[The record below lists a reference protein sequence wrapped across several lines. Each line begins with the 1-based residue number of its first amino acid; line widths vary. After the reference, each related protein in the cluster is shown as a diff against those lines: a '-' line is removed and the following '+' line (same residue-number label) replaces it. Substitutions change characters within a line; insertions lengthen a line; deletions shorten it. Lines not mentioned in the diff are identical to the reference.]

1 MKKSIF
7 YFLAIIICVNTIAQS
22 PLPCNTGNCTTT
34 TSMENCPSNGTNLV
48 SSFKNAQLFIS
59 GASCSDGSCE
69 GSVWHFTN
77 ITNAAGNIMNATVT
91 IDAVENAQ
99 LENID
104 DDAVVDQS
112 GISAEFLFSPSIKS
126 DINLNG
132 TDRKGYVQFTIRF
145 FKAGVRDGYSLLTNL
160 SYLNM
165 ISYDIDGNDAG
176 NISTGTAGSW
186 YRESIYIKEMS
197 DGNPS
202 IKLDQA
208 TVLGKVN
215 FTGPGSQWLG
225 SQGSLCESPGISK
238 CSQFTMGS
246 LFSNPQHSISF
257 RLGYDYN
264 AGGNIGRPSS
274 QYGIKLSC
282 FNFLS
287 EIHLPVNL
295 YGFTAKRDGATA
307 RLDWITTYE
316 QLNQGFR
323 VQRKTGNEDFE
334 NVGFL
339 PSLAPDGN
347 SQINLSYR
355 FIDPNTSKGITQ
367 YRIVQTDLQEKVR
380 VSEIRSVTGM
390 GQANNKVIV
399 FPNPSSNG
407 KINIVF
413 DDSRAGKD
421 IIINEFTGRIVKSW
435 KQASGNTVVAEN
447 LLPGI
452 YTVKIQDRGTSET
465 NILKF
470 IIGQ

>member
-1 MKKSIF
+1 
-7 YFLAIIICVNTIAQS
+7 
-22 PLPCNTGNCTTT
+22 
-34 TSMENCPSNGTNLV
+34 MESCPSNGTNLV
-48 SSFKNAQLFIS
+48 SSFKNAQLFMS
-59 GASCSDGSCE
+59 GAGCLDGTCE
-69 GSVWHFTN
+69 GSIWHFAN
-77 ITNAAGNIMNATVT
+77 ITNSAGNIINATVT
-91 IDAVENAQ
+91 IEAVKNAQ

-104 DDAVVDQS
+104 DDGTVDQS
-112 GISAEFLFSPSIKS
+112 GASAQSLFAPLIKP
-126 DINLNG
+126 DVNLNG
-132 TDRKGYVQFTIRF
+132 TDRKGYIQFTIRF
-145 FKAGVRDGYSLLTNL
+145 FKGKVGDGYSMLTNL

-186 YRESIYIKEMS
+186 YKESIYIKEMS
-197 DGNPS
+197 AGNPS
-202 IKLDQA
+202 VKLDQL
-208 TVLGKVN
+208 TVLASGN
-215 FTGPGSQWLG
+215 FMESANQWLG
-225 SQGSLCESPGISK
+225 SLGAACESSGISK

-295 YGFTAKRDGATA
+295 YGYTAKRDGATA

-323 VQRKTGNEDFE
+323 VQRKTGNAAFED
-334 NVGFL
+334 VGIL
-339 PSLAPDGN
+339 PSLAPGGN
-347 SQINLSYR
+347 SQINLSYH

-367 YRIVQTDLQEKVR
+367 YRIVQTDLQTKVR
-380 VSEIRSVTGM
+380 VSEIRSVPGM
-390 GQANNKVIV
+390 GQKEIVTV
-399 FPNPSSNG
+399 FPNPGTDG

-413 DDSRAGKD
+413 DDSRDGKD
-421 IIINEFTGRIVKSW
+421 ITINDFTGRIIKRW
-435 KQASGNTVVAEN
+435 KQANGNTVVAEN

-452 YTVKIQDRGTSET
+452 YTVKVQDRGTAEI

-470 IIGQ
+470 IIAQ